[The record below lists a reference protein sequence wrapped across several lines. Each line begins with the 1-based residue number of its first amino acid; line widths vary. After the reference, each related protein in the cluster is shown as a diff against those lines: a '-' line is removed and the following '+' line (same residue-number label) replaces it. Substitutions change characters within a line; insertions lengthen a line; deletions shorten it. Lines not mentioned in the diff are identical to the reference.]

1 MQRAIQNWW
10 LMVLLGGL
18 YLILSPIFFI
28 KPFESFFVLAQFMVI
43 YFFITGIFEILFA
56 ITNRGLP
63 NWGWHLA
70 MGLVQTLFGLYILMH
85 SGEGMPQLFVL
96 FLLSFWL
103 IFYGIS
109 LVSFSLNLRRL
120 NSRDWVLPMMFGV
133 LSVLSGILVMFYPA
147 GGILFVTTLIGFNSA
162 FLGALSLY
170 LGFRLRRYR
179 KSYGEI

>member
-10 LMVLLGGL
+10 LMVLLGVL
-18 YLILSPIFFI
+18 YLALSPIFFL
-28 KPFESFFVLAQFMVI
+28 KPFESFLVLAQFMVI
-43 YFFITGIFEILFA
+43 YFLITGIFEIGFA
-56 ITNRGLP
+56 LTNRTLP

-70 MGLVQTLFGLYILMH
+70 MGLIQTLFGVYILSH

-109 LVSFSLNLRRL
+109 LISFSLTLRRL
-120 NSRDWVLPMMFGV
+120 NSKDWVLPMMFGS
-133 LSVLSGILVMFYPA
+133 LSLLSGVLIMFYPA
-147 GGILFVTTLIGFNSA
+147 SGIFFVTTIIGFNSA

-170 LGFRLRRYR
+170 LGIRLRRYR
-179 KSYGEI
+179 KQIQ